1 MEEVRGIEKT
11 LYHIKSWF
19 RSLGLPVYNVQLWRV
34 EDNKKEYVGS
44 QFFFRRNAAKFWRDS
59 WEDDKEITAIIVKEI
74 VFLF

>member
-1 MEEVRGIEKT
+1 MEEVKGFKEV

-34 EDNKKEYVGS
+34 EGKKKEYVGS
-44 QFFFRRNAAKFWRDS
+44 QFFFRRSAARVWRDS
-59 WEDDKEITAIIVKEI
+59 WEDDKEITATIVKEI